1 MDFGLADEQSL
12 LIDSVRELMARGN
25 YDAYFRQCDDE
36 GVLPQKA
43 IDDAVA
49 AGFASLGIPE
59 ELGGTPCDDLTKF
72 LVAEEAI
79 ALGWPSLC
87 WVNQSLEV
95 DDILSFGN
103 PEQQKIICDL
113 GLAGVK
119 PFTLG
124 FSEPQAG
131 SDSYSATTKVIE
143 RDGKLYINGCKTFN
157 TGANCS
163 PYMLCIVRDFENENP
178 TRDFSMYL
186 MRMDQPG
193 VKMSKLNKIGNNMMH
208 TYEVY
213 MEDVEVTPDDLVGQ
227 KGMGFIQLM
236 KNYDVERLMS
246 CVYNI
251 GMARCAYDH
260 AAAHAATRVQF
271 GTTIGHFQLIQE
283 KITDMAIKIENMQN
297 MCYKALWKRM
307 KGGNISIEASL
318 AKRYT
323 GQAAFQVID
332 DAMQVMG
339 GIGYCDDCV
348 VSRLWRDQRAYRI
361 MAGTEEIMVHTAG
374 RALIKQA
381 GKKAAGK

>member
-1 MDFGLADEQSL
+1 MEFGLTDEQSL
-12 LIDSVRELMARGN
+12 LIDSVREMMARGN

-43 IDDAVA
+43 IDDAVE

-95 DDILSFGN
+95 DDILSFGS
-103 PEQQKIICDL
+103 PEQQKVICDL
-113 GLAGVK
+113 GLKGVK

-131 SDSYSATTKVIE
+131 SDSYSATTKVTE

-213 MEDVEVTPDDLVGQ
+213 MEDVEVSPDDLVGQ

-260 AAAHAATRVQF
+260 AAQHAATRVQF

-307 KGGNISIEASL
+307 QGGNISIEASL

>member
-1 MDFGLADEQSL
+1 MDFGLTDEQSL

-25 YDAYFRQCDDE
+25 YDNYFKECDAKGE
-36 GVLPQKA
+36 FPQKA
-43 IDDAVA
+43 VDDAVE

-59 ELGGTPCDDLTKF
+59 ELGGTPCDMLTRF

-95 DDILSFGN
+95 DDILAFGT
-103 PEQQKIICDL
+103 PEQQKKICEL
-113 GLAGVK
+113 GLKGIK

-131 SDSYSATTKVIE
+131 SDSYAATTTVKE
-143 RDGKLYINGCKTFN
+143 HDGKMFINGCKTFN

-163 PYMLCIVRDFENENP
+163 PYMLCITRDFKNENP

-186 MRMDQPG
+186 MPMDSPG
-193 VKMSKLNKIGNNMMH
+193 VKMSKLSKIGNNMMH

-213 MEDVEVTPDDLVGQ
+213 MEDVEVTKADLVGRE
-227 KGMGFIQLM
+227 GMGFIQLM
-236 KNYDVERLMS
+236 KNYDVERLLS

-260 AAAHAATRVQF
+260 AVKHAGTRIQF
-271 GTTIGHFQLIQE
+271 GKPIGTFQLIQE

-297 MCYKALWKRM
+297 MCYKALWKYEN
-307 KGGNISIEASL
+307 GQPINIDASL

-348 VSRLWRDQRAYRI
+348 VSRLWRDQRVYRI

-381 GKKAAGK
+381 NK

>member
-1 MDFGLADEQSL
+1 MEFGLTDEQQL

-25 YDAYFRQCDDE
+25 YDAYFRECDAKGE
-36 GVLPQKA
+36 FPQKA
-43 IDDAVA
+43 VDDAVE

-59 ELGGTPCDDLTKF
+59 EFGGVPCDPLTKF
-72 LVAEEAI
+72 LIAEEAI
-79 ALGWPSLC
+79 ALGGPSLC

-95 DDILSFGN
+95 DDILSFGT
-103 PEQQKIICDL
+103 PEQQRTICEL
-113 GLAGVK
+113 GLRGIK

-131 SDSYSATTKVIE
+131 SDSYAASTTVTE
-143 RDGKLYINGCKTFN
+143 RDGKLFINGCKTFN
-157 TGANCS
+157 TGANCA
-163 PYMLCIVRDFENENP
+163 PYMLCIVRDFKNENP
-178 TRDFSMYL
+178 SRDFSMYL
-186 MRMDQPG
+186 MPMDAPG
-193 VKMSKLNKIGNNMMH
+193 VKMSKLNKVGNNMMH

-213 MEDVEVTPDDLVGQ
+213 MEDVEVKPEDLVGQ
-227 KGMGFIQLM
+227 AGMGFIQLM

-246 CVYNI
+246 CVYNV

-260 AAAHAATRVQF
+260 AVKHAASRQQF
-271 GTTIGHFQLIQE
+271 NKPIGSFQLIQE
-283 KITDMAIKIENMQN
+283 KITDMAIKIQNMQN
-297 MCYKALWKRM
+297 MCYRALWKRM
-307 KGGNISIEASL
+307 QGGSISIEASL

-381 GKKAAGK
+381 AKSL

>member
-1 MDFGLADEQSL
+1 MDFGRTDEQELLLESL
-12 LIDSVRELMARGN
+12 RETYNRGN
-25 YDAYFRQCDDE
+25 YEAYFKECDRNHE
-36 GVLPQKA
+36 FPSKA
-43 IDDAVA
+43 VQDMVD
-49 AGFASLGIPE
+49 AGFSALGIPE
-59 ELGGTPCDDLTKF
+59 ECGGTPVDLLTQVM
-72 LVAEEAI
+72 VAEEAH
-79 ALGWPSLC
+79 ALGWPSLT
-87 WVNQSLEV
+87 WVNHSLEV
-95 DDILSFGN
+95 DDMLAFGS
-103 PEQQKIICDL
+103 EQQQETVNDL
-113 GLAGVK
+113 ALKGIK

-131 SDSYSATTKVIE
+131 SDNNAMATTIAK

-163 PYMLCIVRDFENENP
+163 PYMLCIVRDFKNENP

-193 VKMSKLNKIGNNMMH
+193 VKMSRLSKIGNNMMH

-213 MEDVEVTPDDLVGQ
+213 MEDVEVTPEDLVG
-227 KGMGFIQLM
+227 KPGMGFIQLM

-260 AAAHAATRVQF
+260 AAKHAATRVQF
-271 GTTIGHFQLIQE
+271 GQTIGTFQLIQE

-307 KGGNISIEASL
+307 NGQPINIDASL

-348 VSRLWRDQRAYRI
+348 VSRLWRDQRVYRI

-374 RALIKQA
+374 RALIK
-381 GKKAAGK
+381 AAGK

>member
-1 MDFGLADEQSL
+1 MEFSLTDEQQL
-12 LIDSVRELMARGN
+12 LLDSVRELMARGN
-25 YDAYFRQCDDE
+25 YENYFKECDAKGE
-36 GVLPQKA
+36 LPQKA
-43 IDDAVA
+43 IDAAVE

-59 ELGGTPCDDLTKF
+59 EHGGTPCDELTKF

-79 ALGWPSLC
+79 ALGWPSLT

-95 DDILSFGN
+95 DDILSFGS

-113 GLAGVK
+113 GLKGVK

-131 SDSYSATTKVIE
+131 SDSAAATTTVTK
-143 RDGKLYINGCKTFN
+143 RDGKLLINGTKTFN

-163 PYMLCIVRDFENENP
+163 PYMLCVVRDFESENV
-178 TRDFSMYL
+178 THDFSMYL

-193 VKMSKLNKIGNNMMH
+193 VKMAKLNKIGNNMMH

-213 MEDVEVTPDDLVGQ
+213 LEDVEVSEDDLVGQ
-227 KGMGFIQLM
+227 KGEGFIQLM
-236 KNYDVERLMS
+236 KNFDIERLMS
-246 CVYNI
+246 CVYNV
-251 GMARCAYDH
+251 GMARCAYDQ
-260 AAAHAATRVQF
+260 AARHAATRIQF
-271 GTTIGHFQLIQE
+271 KKPIGSFQLIQE
-283 KITDMAIKIENMQN
+283 KITDMKIKIENMQN

-307 KGGNISIEASL
+307 QGESISIEASL

-323 GQAAFQVID
+323 GQAAFEVID
-332 DAMQVMG
+332 DAMQIMG
-339 GIGYCDDCV
+339 GIGYCDDCT
-348 VSRLWRDQRAYRI
+348 VSRLWRDQRVYRI

-381 GKKAAGK
+381 GKRA

>member
-1 MDFGLADEQSL
+1 MDFGLTDEQSL

-25 YDAYFRQCDDE
+25 YDNYFKECDAKGE
-36 GVLPQKA
+36 FPQKA
-43 IDDAVA
+43 VDDAVA

-59 ELGGTPCDDLTKF
+59 ELGGTPCDHLTRF

-95 DDILSFGN
+95 DDILSFGT
-103 PEQQKIICDL
+103 PEQQEKICAL
-113 GLAGVK
+113 GLKGIK

-131 SDSYSATTKVIE
+131 SDSYAAATTVKE
-143 RDGKLYINGCKTFN
+143 HDGKMFINGCKTFN

-163 PYMLCIVRDFENENP
+163 PYMLCITRDFKNENP

-186 MRMDQPG
+186 MPMDSPG

-213 MEDVEVTPDDLVGQ
+213 MEDVEVTKADLVG
-227 KGMGFIQLM
+227 KEGMGFIQLM
-236 KNYDVERLMS
+236 KNYDVERLLS

-251 GMARCAYDH
+251 GMARCAYNH
-260 AAAHAATRVQF
+260 AVKHAGTRIQF
-271 GTTIGHFQLIQE
+271 GKPIGTFQLIQE
-283 KITDMAIKIENMQN
+283 KITDMAIRIENMQN
-297 MCYKALWKRM
+297 MCYKALWKYQNG
-307 KGGNISIEASL
+307 KPINIEASL

-348 VSRLWRDQRAYRI
+348 VSRLWRDQRVYRI

-381 GKKAAGK
+381 NK